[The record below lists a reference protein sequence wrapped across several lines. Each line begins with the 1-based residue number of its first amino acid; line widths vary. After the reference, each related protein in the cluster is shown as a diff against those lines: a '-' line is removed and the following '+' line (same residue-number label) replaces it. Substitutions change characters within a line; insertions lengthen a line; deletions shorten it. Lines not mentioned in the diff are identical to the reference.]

1 MQSFGHE
8 YSWRPRLAAY
18 KHVDIPS
25 LYQHVDVSTAP
36 EELDRLVRAV
46 HHACRRGI
54 DERLGRHGITVVQ
67 WHALQAINDNPG
79 LPLRRLARL
88 TGHSDQAFGTLVAR
102 LLAGGYVLRR
112 RGHGRATT
120 HEVTVLG
127 AVMLGGANEIAHG
140 VLTLLFLPLSE
151 DDRQSLQ
158 VLLRRVLA
166 GQWRLQLEPLPES
179 AW

>member
-1 MQSFGHE
+1 M
-8 YSWRPRLAAY
+8 
-18 KHVDIPS
+18 
-25 LYQHVDVSTAP
+25 
-36 EELDRLVRAV
+36 
-46 HHACRRGI
+46 
-54 DERLGRHGITVVQ
+54 
-67 WHALQAINDNPG
+67 QAINDNPG
-79 LPLRRLARL
+79 LPLRHLARL

-112 RGHGRATT
+112 RGHGRATA

-158 VLLRRVLA
+158 VLLRRVLE